1 MEDLPR
7 AHAVWACQAPP
18 FTADLP
24 PFAVVT
30 PPEEGIVASGRPV
43 QVVVLFDM
51 TSAAA
56 DAPLQC
62 YMAFISDVL

>member
-1 MEDLPR
+1 MGM
-7 AHAVWACQAPP
+7 ASPP
-18 FTADLP
+18 PTADLP
-24 PFAVVT
+24 PLAVVT

-51 TSAAA
+51 ASAAA

-62 YMAFISDVL
+62 CMAFISDELQGTRAS